1 MSTSMIKKLVV
12 FGATGQTGMSSV
24 EAALKH
30 GINNLTL
37 FILSA
42 IKFKYAM

>member
-1 MSTSMIKKLVV
+1 MIKKLVV

-30 GINNLTL
+30 GKIIVISL
-37 FILSA
+37 ICI
-42 IKFKYAM
+42 IK